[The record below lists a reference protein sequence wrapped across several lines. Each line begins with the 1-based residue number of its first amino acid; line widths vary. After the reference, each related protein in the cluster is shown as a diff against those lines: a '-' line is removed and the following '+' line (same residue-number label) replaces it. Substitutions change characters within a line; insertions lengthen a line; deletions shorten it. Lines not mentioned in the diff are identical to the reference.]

1 MEAKLVQHTVV
12 VTGDAH
18 NPTILNPDFLQKEN
32 IVPKAWGWTVEQTL
46 TTPPLALVRFD
57 NGVSITVEPGKVQV
71 ADPSKTSDPLK
82 SKAADIATAY
92 VNTLRHVRYTAVGI
106 NFLCTVDDDSPERFV
121 KNRFLKDGSWLQG
134 DYPLET
140 AGLRLVYKCPFDAR
154 LTLSVDTGQSSGD
167 DEADKRPVL
176 IVRGNF
182 HRESTDET
190 TYKKVSE
197 FLANLAHD
205 WDLFQKLIVSTL
217 GFRGGE

>member
-1 MEAKLVQHTVV
+1 MQAKLVQHTVV

-18 NPTILNPDFLQKEN
+18 NPTILNPDFLQRED

-57 NGVSITVEPGKVQV
+57 NGVSITVEPSKVQV
-71 ADPSKTSDPLK
+71 ADPSKTSDPLE

-121 KNRFLKDGSWLQG
+121 KNRFLKEGSWLQG
-134 DYPLET
+134 GYPLET
-140 AGLRLVYKCPFDAR
+140 AGLRLVYRCPFDAR
-154 LTLSVDTGQSSGD
+154 LTLSVDTGHSSGD
-167 DEADKRPVL
+167 DEKEERRVL

-182 HRESTDET
+182 HRENIEPP
-190 TYKKVSE
+190 TYKGVSE
-197 FLANLAHD
+197 HLANLAHD
-205 WDLFQKLIVSTL
+205 WDVFQKLIVSTL
-217 GFRGGE
+217 GSQDEE